1 MNRVNRKKIL
11 ALFMS
16 FLVIF
21 NMAGV
26 PVIQE
31 AFRQAEALPDLV
43 HYCNCGC
50 NGDMTKCTCDNE
62 AGLIGFTHCSS
73 RMSTIVP
80 VVMDLTAKLMFLE
93 NLLLIPDKQTLVRPK
108 NDFLST
114 PVLQSDIYHPP
125 E

>member
-1 MNRVNRKKIL
+1 
-11 ALFMS
+11 MS

-21 NMAGV
+21 NMTLI

-31 AFRQAEALPDLV
+31 AFREAEALPHLV

-50 NGDMTKCTCDNE
+50 NGDISKCTCDEE
-62 AGLIGFTHCSS
+62 AGLIGFTHCAS
-73 RMSTIVP
+73 RMHSIVP

-93 NLLLIPDKQTLVRPK
+93 NLLLIPDKQTLIRPK
-108 NDFLST
+108 NDFLSI
-114 PVLQSDIYHPP
+114 PVLQRDIYHPP